1 MDSVVIFAKCSLL
14 NLHLL
19 PAPEG
24 HSSPADQVCWV
35 LLEDNGDKTTVFF
48 FYILLIIVAQNNEE
62 KGR

>member
-1 MDSVVIFAKCSLL
+1 MDPVVIFAKCSSL

-24 HSSPADQVCWV
+24 HSSLADQGCWV
-35 LLEDNGDKTTVFF
+35 LLQDN
-48 FYILLIIVAQNNEE
+48 ILLIIVAQNNEE